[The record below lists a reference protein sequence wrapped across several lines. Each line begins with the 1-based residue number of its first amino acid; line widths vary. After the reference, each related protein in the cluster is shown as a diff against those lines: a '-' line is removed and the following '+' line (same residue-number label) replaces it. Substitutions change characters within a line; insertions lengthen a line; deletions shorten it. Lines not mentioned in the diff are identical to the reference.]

1 MEKIVF
7 LPGASG
13 NLDFWKPLIEFLPE
27 KYEKQII
34 GYPGFGN
41 IAEDTSLKNFSDL
54 EEYVTGKINSES
66 ILIAQSMGGIFAVN
80 KAFTDPSLI
89 KGLVLIATSGGID
102 LTPFNVQD
110 WRTEYQEQYPRY
122 PEWFMT
128 TNVNYD
134 EYLDKINIPIL
145 LIWGDA
151 DPISPV
157 AVGTYLNTKLK
168 GSTLKIISN
177 GKHNLAEEH
186 AKEVSVYIN
195 QFLEAIS

>member
-1 MEKIVF
+1 
-7 LPGASG
+7 
-13 NLDFWKPLIEFLPE
+13 
-27 KYEKQII
+27 
-34 GYPGFGN
+34 
-41 IAEDTSLKNFSDL
+41 
-54 EEYVTGKINSES
+54 
-66 ILIAQSMGGIFAVN
+66 
-80 KAFTDPSLI
+80 
-89 KGLVLIATSGGID
+89 
-102 LTPFNVQD
+102 
-110 WRTEYQEQYPRY
+110 
-122 PEWFMT
+122 MT

-134 EYLDKINIPIL
+134 EYLEKINIPTL

-157 AVGTYLNTKLK
+157 AVGIYLNTKLK

>member
-1 MEKIVF
+1 MEKLVF

-13 NLDFWKPLIEFLPE
+13 NIEFWKPLIEFLP
-27 KYEKQII
+27 KNYEKQII

-41 IAEDTSLKNFSDL
+41 IAEDTSLESFCDL
-54 EEYVTGKINSES
+54 QEYVTGQINSES
-66 ILIAQSMGGIFAVN
+66 ILIAQSMGGIFAVQ

-102 LTPFNVQD
+102 LNSFHVQD
-110 WRTEYQEQYPRY
+110 WRTEYREQYPRY

-134 EYLDKINIPIL
+134 AYLEKINIPTL

-157 AVGTYLNTKLK
+157 AVGKYLNTKLK
-168 GSTLKIISN
+168 GSTLKIISK
-177 GKHNLAEEH
+177 GKHNLAEEY
-186 AKEVSVYIN
+186 AKEISAYIN
-195 QFLEAIS
+195 QFLEALS

>member
-13 NLDFWKPLIEFLPE
+13 NIEFWNPLIDFLPRH
-27 KYEKQII
+27 YEKEVI

-41 IAEDTSLKNFSDL
+41 VPDNTNIKNFRDL
-54 EEYVTGKINSES
+54 QNDVTSKINSKS

-122 PEWFMT
+122 PKWFMT
-128 TNVNYD
+128 TNVNYE
-134 EYLDKINIPIL
+134 EYLEKINIPTL
-145 LIWGDA
+145 LIWGDD
-151 DPISPV
+151 DPISPIN
-157 AVGTYLNTKLK
+157 VGKYLNTILK
-168 GSTLKIISN
+168 DSKLKIIKD
-177 GKHNLAEEH
+177 GKHDLAEKH
-186 AKEVSVYIN
+186 AKEVSLYIN
-195 QFLEAIS
+195 QFLETIP